1 MNFKKTSRKLMSF
14 VLAGCLSY
22 SIVAPAI
29 TPAQASEM
37 SYSVMI
43 TPQYEDAD
51 SFSEGLA
58 AVKKDGKWGY
68 IDETGK
74 TVIPFEYDYAFPFSE
89 GLAVVAKYGTSHLD
103 EKYTE
108 HNIAG
113 DDCYYWYV
121 IDSKNNKKLLTY
133 PSSTYNYE
141 TKESID
147 FEQPVYTFV
156 EVMEEILTY
165 AMVPPEYH
173 NGYLVMNAYLSEA
186 WSSLIFDKNGDYYKQ
201 VNNSSSVKD
210 SALLPYYKFNE
221 NSFVFADSYE
231 GKVCYIDANGNI
243 ALTIGGNG
251 KHITGA
257 YPFNQGIA
265 VYYDKDVDSYGFIDK
280 SGNIIIS
287 PQYDSFYYSTDNF
300 QVFVDNIASVEN
312 KNGIYGGIDK
322 TGKTVIPFEYQVLKN
337 FHEGLAVAQKNGKYG
352 VIDTNNNVIVPFE
365 YDNLSGY
372 SDGVCV
378 AVQNGNAFCIDRY
391 GNKINGSDKINQES
405 YFDSS
410 DAGTISVTPDEIIVI
425 KENGVY
431 GFAKTIFT
439 PDLPQ
444 KSEMDSWAYDE
455 VVKSIEADLIP
466 VSLQN
471 QYKTNISR
479 SDFAALVVTLL
490 EQASGKDINTLV
502 KEETGKTISELVKSY
517 PFTDTTSSDVL
528 AANALGIISG
538 RGNGIFDPYASIT
551 RQEAAALLMRI
562 GKYMGKTDVETSSA
576 SFTDSSAIQS
586 YAIEAVNYVNSL
598 GVMKGTSDTTFSPNG
613 TYTRQQAYITALR
626 LYNAISE

>member
-14 VLAGCLSY
+14 VLAGFMSY

-29 TPAQASEM
+29 TPAAASEM

-51 SFSEGLA
+51 SFNEGLA

-103 EKYTE
+103 DKYTE
-108 HNIAG
+108 HNISG

-121 IDSKNNKKLLTY
+121 IDSKKNKKLLTY
-133 PSSTYNYE
+133 PSFTYDYE
-141 TKESID
+141 TNERID
-147 FEQPVYTFV
+147 FEQPVYTF
-156 EVMEEILTY
+156 EEIMTEILDY
-165 AMVPPEYH
+165 AMVPPKYQ

-186 WSSLIFDKNGDYYKQ
+186 WSSLIFDKNGDYYEQ
-201 VNNSSSVKD
+201 VNKSSSIAD
-210 SALLPYYKFNE
+210 TGLLPYYKFNE
-221 NSFVFADSYE
+221 NLFVFTDSYN
-231 GKVCYIDANGNI
+231 GKVCYIDSNGNI
-243 ALTIGGNG
+243 VLTIGGNG

-287 PQYDSFYYSTDNF
+287 PQYDSFYYSTDDF
-300 QVFVDNIASVEN
+300 QVFVDNIASVQN

-322 TGKTVIPFEYQVLKN
+322 TGKTIIPFEYEVLKN

-378 AVQNGNAFCIDRY
+378 AVQNSNAFCIDRY

-405 YFDSS
+405 YFDST

-425 KENGVY
+425 KDNGLY
-431 GFAKTIFT
+431 GFAETTFT

-444 KSEMDSWAYDE
+444 QSEMDAWAYDE
-455 VVKSIEADLIP
+455 VIKSIEADLVP

-490 EQASGKDINTLV
+490 EQASGKDIDTLV
-502 KEETGKTISELVKSY
+502 KEETGKTINELVKSY

-562 GKYMGKTDVETSSA
+562 GKYMGKTDIETSSA
-576 SFTDSSAIQS
+576 SFTDASAIQS
-586 YAIEAVNYVNSL
+586 YAVEAVNYVNTL

-626 LYNAISE
+626 LYNSIIE

>member
-14 VLAGCLSY
+14 VLAGFMSY

-29 TPAQASEM
+29 TPAAASEM

-51 SFSEGLA
+51 SFNEGLA

-89 GLAVVAKYGTSHLD
+89 GLAVVAKRGTSLLD

-108 HNIAG
+108 HNMFH
-113 DDCYYWYV
+113 DDEYYWYV
-121 IDSKNNKKLLTY
+121 IDTNNNKKLLTY
-133 PSSTYNYE
+133 PSFTYDYE
-141 TKESID
+141 TNERID
-147 FEQPVYTFV
+147 FEQPVYTF
-156 EVMEEILTY
+156 EEIMTEILDY
-165 AMVPPEYH
+165 AMVPPKYH

-186 WSSLIFDKNGDYYKQ
+186 WSSLIFDKNGDYYEQ
-201 VNNSSSVKD
+201 VNKSSSIAD
-210 SALLPYYKFNE
+210 TGLLPYYKFNE
-221 NSFVFADSYE
+221 NSFVFADSYN
-231 GKVCYIDANGNI
+231 GKVCYIDSNGNI
-243 ALTIGGNG
+243 VLTIGGNG

-287 PQYDSFYYSTDNF
+287 PQYDSFYYSTDDF
-300 QVFVDNIASVEN
+300 QVFVDNIASVQN

-322 TGKTVIPFEYQVLKN
+322 TGKTIIPFEYEVLKN

-405 YFDSS
+405 YFDST

-425 KENGVY
+425 KDNGLY
-431 GFAKTIFT
+431 GFAETTFT
-439 PDLPQ
+439 PDLPKQ
-444 KSEMDSWAYDE
+444 SEMDAWAYDE
-455 VVKSIEADLIP
+455 VVKSIEADLVP

-490 EQASGKDINTLV
+490 EQASGKDIDTLV
-502 KEETGKTISELVKSY
+502 KEETGKTINELVKSY

-562 GKYMGKTDVETSSA
+562 GKYMGKTDIETSSA
-576 SFTDSSAIQS
+576 SFTDASAIQS
-586 YAIEAVNYVNSL
+586 YAVEAVNYVNTL

-626 LYNAISE
+626 LYNSIIE

>member
-14 VLAGCLSY
+14 VLAGFMSY

-29 TPAQASEM
+29 TPAAASEM

-51 SFSEGLA
+51 SFNEGLA

-89 GLAVVAKYGTSHLD
+89 GLAVVCTQG
-103 EKYTE
+103 
-108 HNIAG
+108 
-113 DDCYYWYV
+113 
-121 IDSKNNKKLLTY
+121 IDSIKNANVSYDDLPNDAYFWHIIDKNGNDKLLTY
-133 PSSTYNYE
+133 YNDIFGEHRETPIFTLSVIFDPSTYS
-141 TKESID
+141 TTPI
-147 FEQPVYTFV
+147 
-156 EVMEEILTY
+156 
-165 AMVPPEYH
+165 YH
-173 NGYLVMNAYLSEA
+173 NGYLNMY
-186 WSSLIFDKNGDYYKQ
+186 GY
-201 VNNSSSVKD
+201 VNNESGYGMVFDNSGKYIEVNNAVINEYDTIHASMT
-210 SALLPYYKFNE
+210 FNE
-221 NSFVFADSYE
+221 NLWTAYSYFDYQAFYLDE
-231 GKVCYIDANGNI
+231 NGNI
-243 ALTIGGNG
+243 ILTIGDMNNPVNQ
-251 KHITGA
+251 IR
-257 YPFNQGIA
+257 PFNQGLA
-265 VYYDKDVDSYGFIDK
+265 PYCVGTYDNGSWGFIDK
-280 SGNIIIS
+280 NGNTVIN
-287 PQYDSFYYSTDNF
+287 PQYTNFYAKGASSTYE
-300 QVFVDNIASVEN
+300 VFNDNIASVEN
-312 KNGIYGGIDK
+312 KNGLWGGIDK
-322 TGKTVIPFEYQVLKN
+322 TGKTVIAFEYENLLP
-337 FHEGLAVAQKNGKYG
+337 FCEGLAVAQKNGKYG
-352 VIDTNNNVIVPFE
+352 VVDTSNTVVVPFE
-365 YDNLSGY
+365 YDNLSSY
-372 SDGVCV
+372 NDGVCV

-391 GNKINGSDKINQES
+391 GNKITGSDNISQEA
-405 YFDSS
+405 YFPNGTDSTR
-410 DAGTISVTPDEIIVI
+410 TITPDEIIVI

-455 VVKSIEADLIP
+455 VVKSIDADLIP

-490 EQASGKDINTLV
+490 EKASGKDINTLV

-586 YAIEAVNYVNSL
+586 YAIEAVNYVNAL

-626 LYNAISE
+626 LYNSIIE